1 MEIIIGQKPSKPV
14 SMAVPDRLHMNMCI
28 CRVMFKVQYYSIPI
42 HIAYVMYIICTPIMY
57 NARVGNGRGHYTIN
71 VEISQN
77 IE

>member
-1 MEIIIGQKPSKPV
+1 MKIIIGQNPSKPV

-42 HIAYVMYIICTPIMY
+42 HSICTLYIICTPIMY